1 MIDIAVLGGLGLL
14 SVVAVVL
21 IVMSLR
27 PRANNPGR
35 RRQQMD
41 TYVPQRVDTYVPQR
55 REDLV

>member
-1 MIDIAVLGGLGLL
+1 LGLL

-35 RRQQMD
+35 GRQRVD